1 MTVSIDFRNPE
12 SGNLGRHI
20 ASAAGRGLPMV
31 EKDCLAAGPGA
42 VICGLGPSL
51 QKPAV
56 LNQVRDYA
64 ERGWII
70 FGLKEALRF
79 LVEKDIQ
86 PRFSA
91 NMDPTVHEVGR
102 TPVLDGVTYCL
113 ASSCHPDLYDHVL
126 GHGGAVKVF
135 HSACGYV
142 EAKCDPGFMVDLGA
156 DQQAVVL
163 GEYAL
168 STTEGYGFSPIVV
181 ARLDEV
187 AVYRRHFANADTM
200 CGGFTVGNR
209 AVALAKYMGIEK
221 IVVAGLDFGWRDGAT
236 YYAEFCRATPLR
248 DVLMHDD
255 GKVDGRPWHTRP
267 DLLASAKDIALR
279 VKAGEVIV
287 LGDSLAASLAK
298 HDEVYIQGI
307 CRIQ

>member
-20 ASAAGRGLPMV
+20 SSAAERRLPMV
-31 EKDCLAAGPGA
+31 EKNCLATARGA

-56 LNQVRDYA
+56 LNQVRQYA
-64 ERGWII
+64 KRGWIV
-70 FGLKEALRF
+70 FGLKEALTF
-79 LVEKDIQ
+79 LAENRIR
-86 PRFSA
+86 PHYSA

-126 GHGGAVKVF
+126 GRGGAVQVF

-142 EAKCDPGFMVDLGA
+142 ETKCDPGFLIDLGA

-163 GEYAL
+163 GEYGL
-168 STTEGYGFSPIVV
+168 STTEGYDFSPIVV

-187 AVYRRHFANADTM
+187 AVYRRQYPNADTM

-209 AVALAKYMGIEK
+209 AVALAKYMGVEK
-221 IVVAGLDFGWRDGAT
+221 IVVAGLDFGWRDGEA
-236 YYAEFCRATPLR
+236 YYAEFCRAAPLR

-279 VKAGEVIV
+279 VKAGEVVV

-298 HDEVYIQGI
+298 HDEDYIQGI